1 MFTPILSKHELP
13 KFNLF
18 GPRPMGEPGIA
29 IVLFQDH
36 GSSTA
41 LSPGQPLSAA
51 DLAWGKY
58 RGYYRVDVGRHEFTF
73 NVRLPSREHSLNF
86 ETSANMEYSVAHP
99 SVVVDRQIHDPES
112 MLRSRI
118 VEKMRIISRKYNIE
132 ESEDAEFEI
141 NNQIQS
147 GVEFDG
153 VLLTRIS
160 VELTPDVEA
169 LGHIRGR
176 GIDRL
181 QQEREKGQIKF
192 YASLINEGEWE
203 LLAMKLA
210 KNPDDVGN
218 VVEWMQQQKRRELD
232 NYIYTI
238 KELIDADVI
247 EDNQVTG
254 EAKKLLGKLA
264 DRLGIA
270 DGKKLLEDN
279 EKDSKRLSNERGKK
293 HKRDQES

>member
-1 MFTPILSKHELP
+1 
-13 KFNLF
+13 
-18 GPRPMGEPGIA
+18 
-29 IVLFQDH
+29 
-36 GSSTA
+36 
-41 LSPGQPLSAA
+41 
-51 DLAWGKY
+51 
-58 RGYYRVDVGRHEFTF
+58 
-73 NVRLPSREHSLNF
+73 
-86 ETSANMEYSVAHP
+86 
-99 SVVVDRQIHDPES
+99 
-112 MLRSRI
+112 
-118 VEKMRIISRKYNIE
+118 
-132 ESEDAEFEI
+132 
-141 NNQIQS
+141 
-147 GVEFDG
+147 
-153 VLLTRIS
+153 
-160 VELTPDVEA
+160 
-169 LGHIRGR
+169 
-176 GIDRL
+176 
-181 QQEREKGQIKF
+181 
-192 YASLINEGEWE
+192 
-203 LLAMKLA
+203 MKLA